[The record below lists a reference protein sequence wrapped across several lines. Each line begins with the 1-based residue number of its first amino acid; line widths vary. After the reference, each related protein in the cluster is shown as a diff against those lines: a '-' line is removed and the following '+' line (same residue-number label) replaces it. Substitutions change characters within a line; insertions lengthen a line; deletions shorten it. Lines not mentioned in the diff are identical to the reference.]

1 MKKLSKRGGKMS
13 NKGRGT
19 LDKITSESVMS
30 DKVKSALT
38 SGIMKLPDGKR
49 LKCNIALREFK
60 FRNSKYDVIGYNK
73 EENTVYIVECKL
85 GANITSIGHAF
96 GQILAYKSVL
106 MERGYEFLTR
116 FYEKYHEDVIRNKGY
131 LKIKLED
138 WIRMINKK
146 KMNFKFFIAVKEQVH
161 KSHKEILLI
170 KNSINFKVG
179 VLMVT
184 KEGVCTPHIIWKKE
198 IDDKL
203 IKSDSIE
210 ISLIK
215 KYTKDGFLDAIEEK
229 LKTGLSYK
237 YFDLKTYKY
246 SNNLQLKLYPN
257 THYEIWI
264 KRKKVEIAFHIEAGK
279 KTTERIYSLL
289 SAKEKEI
296 KRALGKEVKFD
307 GKWGKGWATGKGAY
321 WARLYEE
328 TPRKD
333 FDEEFVYDISERMK
347 DYIKVIQS
355 ILRCEAE

>member
-1 MKKLSKRGGKMS
+1 MS
-13 NKGRGT
+13 NKEKGT
-19 LDKITSESVMS
+19 LDKVTSESVMS

-49 LKCNIALREFK
+49 LKCNVALREFK
-60 FRNSKYDVIGYNK
+60 FRDNKYDVIGYNK

-146 KMNFKFFIAVKEQVH
+146 KMNFRFFIVVKEQAR
-161 KSHKEILLI
+161 KLHKEILLI
-170 KNSINFKVG
+170 KNSVNFKVG

-184 KEGVCTPHIIWKKE
+184 KDGICTPHILWKKE
-198 IDDKL
+198 IDDKI

-215 KYTKDGFLDAIEEK
+215 KYTKDSFLDAIEEK
-229 LKTGLSYK
+229 LRTKLSPKYLDFKTK
-237 YFDLKTYKY
+237 KD
-246 SNNLQLKLYPN
+246 SNLLQFKLYPN
-257 THYEIWI
+257 THYEILM
-264 KRKKVEIAFHIEAGK
+264 KRKKIEIGLHIEAGK
-279 KTTERIYSLL
+279 RTTERIYSPLL
-289 SAKEKEI
+289 VKEKEI
-296 KRALGKEVKFD
+296 KHALGKDVIFD
-307 GKWGKGWATGKGAY
+307 GKWGKGWTTGKGTC
-321 WARLYEE
+321 WARVYEGV
-328 TPRKD
+328 PNKAL
-333 FDEEFVYDISERMK
+333 DEEFVDEISMRIK
-347 DYIKVIQS
+347 DYITVIQP
-355 ILRCEAE
+355 ILRGEAE